1 MKQLTIAL
9 LVSHAA
15 VGEPDEEAM
24 VTVYFELNGQPRPI
38 RVPDRSRTPRKA
50 TRPKA
55 DPGNASHLGAPM
67 PGLVVSI
74 AVKPGDKVRKGDVIL
89 NLEAMKMQT
98 AVAAELSGTVKEL
111 AVTPGSQVDAKDLLA
126 VID

>member
-1 MKQLTIAL
+1 
-9 LVSHAA
+9 
-15 VGEPDEEAM
+15 
-24 VTVYFELNGQPRPI
+24 
-38 RVPDRSRTPRKA
+38 
-50 TRPKA
+50 
-55 DPGNASHLGAPM
+55 M